1 MNRIFN
7 GDSDDGRCTADG
19 DPKTP
24 MIQSR
29 RFLFPLAGRTR
40 EPAGD
45 VHAIVIGFV
54 PACVAPS
61 ELLPDFMHV
70 R

>member
-1 MNRIFN
+1 
-7 GDSDDGRCTADG
+7 
-19 DPKTP
+19 

-45 VHAIVIGFV
+45 AHAIVIGFV